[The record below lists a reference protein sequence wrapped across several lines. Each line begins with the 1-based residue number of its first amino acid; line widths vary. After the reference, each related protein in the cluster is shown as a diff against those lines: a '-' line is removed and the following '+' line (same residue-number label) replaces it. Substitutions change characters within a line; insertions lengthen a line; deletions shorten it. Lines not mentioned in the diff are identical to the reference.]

1 MPSLSG
7 RQRNP
12 LGRTVRLLGWMAD
25 HEAEDFGVRQL
36 AAAVG
41 MAPSTVH
48 RSLGALEEEG
58 LVEGDPESGRY
69 RLSLGFYRLALKG
82 ARQAPLRERARPIVL
97 ATARASEEACQLAVY
112 GEIQLAVMYLMEI
125 PSLHRLQV
133 RSHLHEWQPLTRSA
147 AGLAVLSRLDSESVV
162 AAFANGTGQG
172 TGAELAER
180 LDQVRR
186 QGFAV
191 TVGWTDAGCIELAAP
206 FTGAE
211 GRVQGALC
219 LGLPEVRFT
228 EPLEGA
234 LGNLLMVQAAKLGQ
248 ILEAPPPPR

>member
-1 MPSLSG
+1 MPRLSG

-12 LGRTVRLLGWMAD
+12 LGRTVRLLGWMVD
-25 HEAEDFGVRQL
+25 HDAEDFGVRQL

-58 LVEGDPESGRY
+58 LVESDLESGRY

-82 ARQAPLRERARPIVL
+82 GRRAPLREVAHPFVL
-97 ATARASEEACQLAVY
+97 DTARAAEEACQLAVY
-112 GEIQLAVMYLMEI
+112 GEIQLAVMYLLEI
-125 PSLHRLQV
+125 PSLRRLQV
-133 RSHLHEWQPLTRSA
+133 RARLHEWQPLTRSA
-147 AGLAVLSRLDSESVV
+147 AGLAVLSKLDSESVV
-162 AAFANGTGQG
+162 AAFANGAKGRSG
-172 TGAELAER
+172 SDLAER
-180 LDQVRR
+180 LEQVRR

-191 TVGWTDAGCIELAAP
+191 TVGWTEAGCVELAAP
-206 FTGAE
+206 FTGAD

-228 EPLEGA
+228 PQLESA
-234 LGNLLMVQAAKLGQ
+234 LGNLLMVEATKLGRA
-248 ILEAPPPPR
+248 LDAPRPES